1 MAKRPIP
8 AEIKAI
14 NTIADRA
21 LAIGQQAG
29 RRQLTKAAIVHDLL
43 GTHAICPLAL
53 AKLAEA
59 KDLDLAH
66 DVFGI
71 EQHLDRQAGMLK
83 NAFTPR
89 YALSNHV
96 TGGSDHG

>member
-1 MAKRPIP
+1 MARRPIP

-71 EQHLDRQAGMLK
+71 EQHLDREAKVLRHGFQ
-83 NAFTPR
+83 PR
-89 YALSNHV
+89 YAQSNHI
-96 TGGSDHG
+96 GGEV